1 MARKKKAEA
10 EETTA
15 NEWPLEGATVA
26 LAKGKRPPTVDGHIN
41 IGMDHTI
48 YVPSEEAQRAG
59 FTPYK
64 KVRGEAVDATR
75 ELLLQYPGVYKP
87 VKQKGE

>member
-1 MARKKKAEA
+1 MARKKKAEEQA
-10 EETTA
+10 ATS
-15 NEWPLEGATVA
+15 EWPLEGATVA

-64 KVRGEAVDATR
+64 KVGGEAVDATR
-75 ELLLQYPGVYKP
+75 ELLHQYPGVYKP
-87 VKQKGE
+87 VKQKGD